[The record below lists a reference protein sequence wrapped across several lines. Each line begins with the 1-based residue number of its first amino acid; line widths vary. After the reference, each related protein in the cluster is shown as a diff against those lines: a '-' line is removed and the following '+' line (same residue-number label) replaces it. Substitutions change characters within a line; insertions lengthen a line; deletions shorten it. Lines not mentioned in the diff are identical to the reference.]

1 MRGRAKAA
9 FYRPASRGAGIA
21 IFLFPLVATGQLTE
35 PGFAG
40 QPTRSSSLWAE
51 TIIMPDAG
59 PVWRRDNR
67 RESREDRNY
76 WMDYRRKL
84 KERLLGAERARTAR
98 SLSAARARAA
108 TGAPSAPSN
117 AGEIA
122 ESGTEGTFFSRP
134 PGAEM
139 LSGAA
144 TTAKRHLDEAVA
156 AARSTTRSIAETI
169 ERNIPATKNYATRT
183 ASVILDLL
191 TVFLAPAVLLTA
203 VAFGLFKMRKRRRCA
218 GGSSRER

>member
-1 MRGRAKAA
+1 MSRGAKAA
-9 FYRPASRGAGIA
+9 FSLSAARGASTA
-21 IFLFPLVATGQLTE
+21 IFLFPLIT
-35 PGFAG
+35 AG
-40 QPTRSSSLWAE
+40 QPTEPRLAGQPMRSSSLWAE

-59 PVWRRDNR
+59 PVWRKDNR

-98 SLSAARARAA
+98 ILTAARARAA
-108 TGAPSAPSN
+108 TGASSAQSD
-117 AGEIA
+117 AGGKA
-122 ESGTEGTFFSRP
+122 EPGTEGTFFPRP

-156 AARSTTRSIAETI
+156 TARSTTQSIAETI

-191 TVFLAPAVLLTA
+191 TVFLAPAVLLTG
-203 VAFGLFKMRKRRRCA
+203 VAFGLFKLRKRRR
-218 GGSSRER
+218 